1 MNGADSLQMQPI
13 EVVEQPRGK
22 RAEGARR
29 TPHVIA
35 VTSGKGGVGKTN
47 ITANLA
53 WQLRQFRRR
62 VMILDADLGLANVDI
77 VLGLAP
83 QHNISHVLSGEKRLS
98 EILVKGPA
106 GIQILPASSGVL
118 GATEITEQQK
128 IMLLQQMEELES
140 SFDFL
145 LIDTGAGIGGN
156 VIYFALAAQTIVVV
170 VTSEPTSLADSYAL
184 IKVLSTT
191 YRQTAFK
198 VLVNEVANENEA
210 LDVFRRLTTVTD
222 RFLNVSIDFVG
233 FIPRDG
239 KVREAVRAQRPF
251 AEMFPGGSASQA
263 IKRVARQVLALE
275 NDPMKSDLGL
285 LWRNLFLTRAA

>member
-1 MNGADSLQMQPI
+1 MSGTPTQLHEADVI
-13 EVVEQPRGK
+13 EHGRSSK
-22 RAEGARR
+22 RR

-35 VTSGKGGVGKTN
+35 ITSGKGGVGKTN
-47 ITANLA
+47 FTANLA
-53 WQLRQFRRR
+53 WQLRQLRRR
-62 VMILDADLGLANVDI
+62 VMILDADLGLANIDI

-83 QHNISHVLSGEKRLS
+83 QYNISHVLAGEKRLS

-118 GATEITEQQK
+118 GTSDITEQQK

-156 VIYFALAAQTIVVV
+156 VVYFALAAQTIVVV
-170 VTSEPTSLADSYAL
+170 LTPEPTSLADAYAL
-184 IKVLSTT
+184 IKVLSTN
-191 YRQTAFK
+191 YRQNSFK
-198 VLVNEVANENEA
+198 VLVNEAASEHEG

-222 RFLNVSIDFVG
+222 RFLNVSVDFVG
-233 FIPRDG
+233 YLPRDV

-251 AEMFPGGSASQA
+251 AEMFPTSAASQA
-263 IKRVARQVLALE
+263 LKRVTRQVLTLE

-285 LWRNLFLTRAA
+285 LWRNLFLTPAA